1 MNASDPKAEQLAYW
15 SGPVGERWAAWQPIL
30 DRALAPFAE
39 RLVSAAE
46 LKSGERVL
54 DVGCGCGV
62 TTLLAS
68 TAVGST
74 GSIVGVDLSAPMVER
89 ARSRSSGRGNI
100 HYVLTDAA
108 VEDFDKSF
116 DAALSRF
123 GIMFFDDPVAAFRNL
138 HAALV
143 PGGRIAFACWRSLA
157 ENEWARVPRELA
169 ARFVTATGPWKV
181 DGPGPFSLADR
192 ARIESI
198 LEQAGFSK
206 IVIEPFDADVV
217 MSEDGAAGA
226 VEFATNVGPASA
238 LLREASPETK
248 IAVRAA
254 LLEAFTAFGKGAE
267 LALRGATW
275 IVRASK

>member
-1 MNASDPKAEQLAYW
+1 MNARDPKAEQLAYW

-30 DRALAPFAE
+30 DRALAPFAD
-39 RLVSAAE
+39 RVIAAAA
-46 LKSGERVL
+46 LKAGERVL

-68 TAVGST
+68 TAVGSN

-89 ARSRSSGRGNI
+89 ARTLSTGRGNI

-116 DAALSRF
+116 DVALSRF
-123 GIMFFDDPVAAFRNL
+123 GIMFFDDPIAAFRNL

-143 PGGRIAFACWRSLA
+143 PGGRIAFVCWRSLA
-157 ENEWARVPRELA
+157 ENDWSRIPRDIA
-169 ARFVTATGPWKV
+169 ARFVTTTGPWKA

-192 ARIESI
+192 TRIESI
-198 LEQAGFSK
+198 LEQAGFST
-206 IVIEPFDADVV
+206 IAIDPFDADVV
-217 MSEDGAAGA
+217 MAEDGAAGA
-226 VEFATNVGPASA
+226 VDFAMGVGPASA
-238 LLREASPETK
+238 LLREASPDTK

-254 LLEAFTAFGKGAE
+254 LLEAFNAFGKGAHF
-267 LALRGATW
+267 ALPGATW
-275 IVRASK
+275 VVRASK